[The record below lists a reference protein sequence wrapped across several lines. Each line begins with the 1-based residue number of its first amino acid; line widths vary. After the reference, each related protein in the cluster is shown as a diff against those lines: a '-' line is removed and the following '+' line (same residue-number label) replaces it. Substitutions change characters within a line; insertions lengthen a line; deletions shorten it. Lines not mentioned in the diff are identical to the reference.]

1 MLMQT
6 VIAEPTPLGTTK
18 PTFGS
23 PEWWLWIVVF
33 IAIVAVLVAI
43 LARGVGQKG
52 KREPPTLR
60 RR

>member
-6 VIAEPTPLGTTK
+6 VIAEPTPLVTTK

-23 PEWWLWIVVF
+23 PEWWLWIIAF
-33 IAIVAVLVAI
+33 IVIVAILVAI

-52 KREPPTLR
+52 KREPPTPR